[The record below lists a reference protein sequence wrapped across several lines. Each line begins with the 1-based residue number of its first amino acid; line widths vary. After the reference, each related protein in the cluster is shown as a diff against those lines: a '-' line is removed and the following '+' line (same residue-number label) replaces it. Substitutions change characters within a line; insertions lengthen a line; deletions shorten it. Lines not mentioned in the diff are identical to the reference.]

1 MYTNIE
7 MIVFIFACGLGTFL
21 TRVIPFIF
29 LPDGKETPKIIIY
42 LGRVLPAACMGLLI
56 IYCLKDVTLL
66 DYPYGLP
73 EAIGI
78 ASVAILH
85 KWKGNA
91 LLSIFGGTILYMVLV
106 HILDNPYRC
115 VPGGICDPVFS
126 CRNLLFSLEACVIP
140 VCADP

>member
-1 MYTNIE
+1 MYSDIE

-29 LPDGKETPKIIIY
+29 LPEGKETPRIILY

-56 IYCLKDVTLL
+56 VYCLKDVSFLSF
-66 DYPYGLP
+66 PHGIP

-78 ASVAILH
+78 LSVAILH

-91 LLSIFGGTILYMVLV
+91 LLSIFGGTIIYMVLV
-106 HILDNPYRC
+106 QT
-115 VPGGICDPVFS
+115 VF
-126 CRNLLFSLEACVIP
+126 I
-140 VCADP
+140 

>member
-1 MYTNIE
+1 MYSDIE

-29 LPDGKETPKIIIY
+29 LPEGKETPRIILY

-56 IYCLKDVTLL
+56 VYCLKDVSLL
-66 DYPYGLP
+66 SFPHGIP

-78 ASVAILH
+78 LSVAILH

-91 LLSIFGGTILYMVLV
+91 LLSIFGGTIIYMVLV
-106 HILDNPYRC
+106 QA
-115 VPGGICDPVFS
+115 VF
-126 CRNLLFSLEACVIP
+126 I
-140 VCADP
+140 

>member
-29 LPDGKETPKIIIY
+29 LPDGKETPKVVLY

-56 IYCLKDVTLL
+56 VYCLKDVSLTS
-66 DYPYGLP
+66 YPNGLP

-78 ASVAILH
+78 LCVAILH
-85 KWKGNA
+85 KWRGNA
-91 LLSIFGGTILYMVLV
+91 LLSIFGGTIIYMILV
-106 HILDNPYRC
+106 QT
-115 VPGGICDPVFS
+115 VF
-126 CRNLLFSLEACVIP
+126 V
-140 VCADP
+140 

>member
-1 MYTNIE
+1 

-29 LPDGKETPKIIIY
+29 LPEGKETPRIILY

-56 IYCLKDVTLL
+56 VYCLKDVSLL
-66 DYPYGLP
+66 SFPHGIP

-78 ASVAILH
+78 LSVAILH

-91 LLSIFGGTILYMVLV
+91 LLSIFGGTIIYMVLV
-106 HILDNPYRC
+106 QT
-115 VPGGICDPVFS
+115 VF
-126 CRNLLFSLEACVIP
+126 I
-140 VCADP
+140 

>member
-1 MYTNIE
+1 MYSNIE

-29 LPDGKETPKIIIY
+29 LPEGKETPRIILY

-56 IYCLKDVTLL
+56 VYCLKDVSLL
-66 DYPYGLP
+66 SFPHGIP

-78 ASVAILH
+78 LSVAILH

-91 LLSIFGGTILYMVLV
+91 LLSIFGGTIIYMVLV
-106 HILDNPYRC
+106 QT
-115 VPGGICDPVFS
+115 VF
-126 CRNLLFSLEACVIP
+126 I
-140 VCADP
+140 

>member
-7 MIVFIFACGLGTFL
+7 MIIFIFACGLGTFL

-66 DYPYGLP
+66 NYPYGLP

-91 LLSIFGGTILYMVLV
+91 LLSIFGGTILYMILV
-106 HILDNPYRC
+106 QT
-115 VPGGICDPVFS
+115 VF
-126 CRNLLFSLEACVIP
+126 V
-140 VCADP
+140 

>member
-7 MIVFIFACGLGTFL
+7 MIIFIFACGLGTFL

-42 LGRVLPAACMGLLI
+42 LGRVLPAACMGPLS
-56 IYCLKDVTLL
+56 
-66 DYPYGLP
+66 YPYGLP

-106 HILDNPYRC
+106 Q
-115 VPGGICDPVFS
+115 VVF
-126 CRNLLFSLEACVIP
+126 V
-140 VCADP
+140 

>member
-1 MYTNIE
+1 MYSDIE

-29 LPDGKETPKIIIY
+29 LPEGKETPRIILY

-56 IYCLKDVTLL
+56 VYCLKDVSLL
-66 DYPYGLP
+66 SFPHGIP

-78 ASVAILH
+78 LSVAILH

-91 LLSIFGGTILYMVLV
+91 LLSIFGGTIIYMVLV
-106 HILDNPYRC
+106 QT
-115 VPGGICDPVFS
+115 VF
-126 CRNLLFSLEACVIP
+126 I
-140 VCADP
+140 

>member
-1 MYTNIE
+1 MYSDIE

-29 LPDGKETPKIIIY
+29 LPEGKETPRIILY

-56 IYCLKDVTLL
+56 VYCLKDVGLL
-66 DYPYGLP
+66 SFPHGIP

-78 ASVAILH
+78 LSVAILH

-91 LLSIFGGTILYMVLV
+91 LLSIFGGTIIYMVLV
-106 HILDNPYRC
+106 QT
-115 VPGGICDPVFS
+115 VF
-126 CRNLLFSLEACVIP
+126 I
-140 VCADP
+140 